1 MVVGIRCVAQGILDS
16 MTETLAIVGAGR
28 VGRALGRRLRELG
41 WKVGAVVTRN
51 ETSARRAVRFIGAGT
66 PLPSM
71 SRRILASTCILI
83 ATPDSAV
90 ASVAEELSR
99 IGGEELKGHVVLH
112 TSGALDSNV
121 LKAVK
126 QHGAAVGSMHPLQ
139 TFNGVTVPPLEGKV
153 FAIEGDAQAVKKA
166 RKIARAV
173 GAAPSPIEA
182 HKKPLYHA
190 AGALAAG
197 HALVVVESA
206 IQLLMSLG
214 MKRQEAMRAILPMTK
229 QVLQNY
235 ERLGMKAAW
244 TGPLARGDYEVVAR
258 HVAAL
263 QEYSPEYCK
272 AYEALNRLAERI
284 LPRDADDSTELG
296 CVPAAAVQGAR
307 NGATSPPVASANAGN
322 PKKLRVLTGGK
333 G

>member
-1 MVVGIRCVAQGILDS
+1 

-41 WKVGAVVTRN
+41 WKIGAVVTRN
-51 ETSARRAVRFIGAGT
+51 ESSARRAVRFIGTGT
-66 PLPSM
+66 AVAVM
-71 SRRILASTCILI
+71 SRRILQSTCILI

-90 ASVAEELSR
+90 VSVAEELSR

-112 TSGALDSNV
+112 TSGALDSTV
-121 LKAVK
+121 LRAVRE
-126 QHGAAVGSMHPLQ
+126 QGAAVGSMHPLQ
-139 TFNGVTVPPLEGKV
+139 TFNGVTVPPLDGKV
-153 FAIEGDAQAVKKA
+153 FAIEGDAQAVRKA

-182 HKKPLYHA
+182 PKKPLYHA

-197 HALVVVESA
+197 HTLVVVESA

-214 MKRQEAMRAILPMTK
+214 MKRSEAMRALLPMTK

-235 ERLGMKAAW
+235 ERLGLKAAW
-244 TGPLARGDYEVVAR
+244 TGPLARGDYEVVAK

-263 QEYSPEYCK
+263 QDYSPEYCK
-272 AYEALNRLAERI
+272 AYDALNRLAERI
-284 LPRDADDSTELG
+284 LPRDGDETAERKVQPCDEAHGAHNGSHSSSLSS
-296 CVPAAAVQGAR
+296 PARAR
-307 NGATSPPVASANAGN
+307 NSKKMIVAS
-322 PKKLRVLTGGK
+322 TGGK

>member
-1 MVVGIRCVAQGILDS
+1 

-41 WKVGAVVTRN
+41 WKIGAVVTRN
-51 ETSARRAVRFIGAGT
+51 ESSARRAVRFIGGGT
-66 PLPSM
+66 PLPSIA
-71 SRRILASTCILI
+71 RRILASTCILI
-83 ATPDSAV
+83 ATPDSTI
-90 ASVAEELSR
+90 ASVAEELAR

-112 TSGALDSNV
+112 TSGALDSSV
-121 LKAVK
+121 LRAARA
-126 QHGAAVGSMHPLQ
+126 QGAAVGSMHPLQ

-153 FAIEGDAQAVKKA
+153 FAIEGDAQAVRKA

-173 GAAPSPIEA
+173 GGAPSPIEA
-182 HKKPLYHA
+182 PNKPLYHA

-197 HALVVVESA
+197 HTLVVVASA
-206 IQLLMSLG
+206 IQLMMALG
-214 MKRQEAMRAILPMTK
+214 TKRSEAIRALLPMTK

-258 HVAAL
+258 HLAAL
-263 QEYSPEYCK
+263 QDYSPEYCK
-272 AYEALNRLAERI
+272 AYDALNRLAERI
-284 LPRDADDSTELG
+284 MPRDGEEPTKVDR
-296 CVPAAAVQGAR
+296 VPS
-307 NGATSPPVASANAGN
+307 NGTDGVPQSLPHASH

>member
-1 MVVGIRCVAQGILDS
+1 

-28 VGRALGRRLRELG
+28 VGTALGRRLRELG
-41 WKVGAVVTRN
+41 WKIGAVVTRN
-51 ETSARRAVRFIGAGT
+51 ESSARRAVRFIGAGT
-66 PLPSM
+66 ALSSM
-71 SRRILASTCILI
+71 SRRILQSTCILI

-90 ASVAEELSR
+90 ASVANELSR
-99 IGGEELKGHVVLH
+99 IGGEELKGHVILH
-112 TSGALDSNV
+112 TSGALDSTV
-121 LKAVK
+121 LEAVRA
-126 QHGAAVGSMHPLQ
+126 QGAAVGSMHPLQ

-153 FAIEGDAQAVKKA
+153 FAIDGDAQAVRKS

-182 HKKPLYHA
+182 PNKPLYHA

-206 IQLLMSLG
+206 IQLLMALG
-214 MKRQEAMRAILPMTK
+214 TKRSEAMRALLPMTK

-244 TGPLARGDYEVVAR
+244 TGPLARGDYEVVAK
-258 HVAAL
+258 HLAAL
-263 QEYSPEYCK
+263 QDYSPEYCK
-272 AYEALNRLAERI
+272 AYDALNRLAEKI
-284 LPRDADDSTELG
+284 LPRDGEENAERR
-296 CVPAAAVQGAR
+296 AAKHAAKTVSR
-307 NGATSPPVASANAGN
+307 ASQ
-322 PKKLRVLTGGK
+322 PRKLTVVSIGGK

>member
-1 MVVGIRCVAQGILDS
+1 M

-66 PLPSM
+66 ALSAM
-71 SRRILASTCILI
+71 SRRILQSTCILI

-99 IGGEELKGHVVLH
+99 IGGEELKGHVILH
-112 TSGALDSNV
+112 TSGALDSTV
-121 LKAVK
+121 LNAVRR
-126 QHGAAVGSMHPLQ
+126 HGAAVGSMHPLQ
-139 TFNGVTVPPLEGKV
+139 TFSGVTVPPLEGKL
-153 FAIEGDAQAVKKA
+153 FTIEGDAQAVRKA

-173 GAAPSPIEA
+173 GANPSPIEA
-182 HKKPLYHA
+182 PKKPLYHA

-206 IQLLMSLG
+206 IQLMMSLG
-214 MKRQEAMRAILPMTK
+214 MKRSEAMRAVLPMTK

-244 TGPLARGDYEVVAR
+244 TGPLARGDYEVVAN
-258 HVAAL
+258 HLAAL
-263 QEYSPEYCK
+263 QDYSPEYYK
-272 AYEALNRLAERI
+272 AYDALNRLAERI
-284 LPRDADDSTELG
+284 LPREAEEVAEL
-296 CVPAAAVQGAR
+296 
-307 NGATSPPVASANAGN
+307 TSSGTHGVRHSSSRASHS
-322 PKKLRVLTGGK
+322 KKVVSIGGK

>member
-1 MVVGIRCVAQGILDS
+1 

-41 WKVGAVVTRN
+41 WKIGAVVTRN
-51 ETSARRAVRFIGAGT
+51 ESSARRAVRFIGAG
-66 PLPSM
+66 SAVAVM
-71 SRRILASTCILI
+71 SRRILQSTCILI

-112 TSGALDSNV
+112 TSGALDSTV
-121 LKAVK
+121 LRAVRE
-126 QHGAAVGSMHPLQ
+126 QGAAVASMHPLQ
-139 TFNGVTVPPLEGKV
+139 TFNGVTVPPLDGKV
-153 FAIEGDAQAVKKA
+153 FAIEGDAQAVRKA

-173 GAAPSPIEA
+173 GASPSPIEA
-182 HKKPLYHA
+182 QKKPLYHA

-197 HALVVVESA
+197 HTLVVVESA

-214 MKRQEAMRAILPMTK
+214 MKRSEAMRALLPMTK

-235 ERLGMKAAW
+235 ERLGLKAAW
-244 TGPLARGDYEVVAR
+244 TGPLARGDYEVVAK
-258 HVAAL
+258 HMAAL
-263 QEYSPEYCK
+263 QDYSPEYCK

-284 LPRDADDSTELG
+284 LPRDGDETVEQAAELSSS
-296 CVPAAAVQGAR
+296 ASGANSCSHSSSLLSSAR
-307 NGATSPPVASANAGN
+307 ARTS
-322 PKKLRVLTGGK
+322 KKMIVVSTGGK

>member
-1 MVVGIRCVAQGILDS
+1 
-16 MTETLAIVGAGR
+16 MTETVAIVGAGR

-41 WKVGAVVTRN
+41 WKIGAVVTRN
-51 ETSARRAVRFIGAGT
+51 ESSARRAVRFIGAGT

-71 SRRILASTCILI
+71 ARRILASTCILI
-83 ATPDSAV
+83 ATPDSTI
-90 ASVAEELSR
+90 ASVAEELAR

-121 LKAVK
+121 LRAVRA
-126 QHGAAVGSMHPLQ
+126 QGAAVGSLHPLQ

-153 FAIEGDAQAVKKA
+153 FAIEGDAQAVRKA

-173 GAAPSPIEA
+173 GGAASPIEA
-182 HKKPLYHA
+182 RKKPLYHA

-197 HALVVVESA
+197 HTLVVVESA
-206 IQLLMSLG
+206 IQLLMALG
-214 MKRQEAMRAILPMTK
+214 TKRSEAMRALLPMTK

-244 TGPLARGDYEVVAR
+244 TGPLARGDHEVVAK
-258 HVAAL
+258 HLAAL
-263 QEYSPEYCK
+263 QDYSPEYCK
-272 AYEALNRLAERI
+272 AYDALNRLAERI
-284 LPRDADDSTELG
+284 MPRDGEGPIKLACAPPNGTHG
-296 CVPAAAVQGAR
+296 VPH
-307 NGATSPPVASANAGN
+307 SSSHESH